1 RELSGIYAQ
10 QKGNVIKDRVYDVG
24 ATTTQPLDR
33 VARDLDYEQGRFFF
47 AVDPALVPG
56 YPAVDVL
63 GIDQLALPDS
73 LRVGS
78 LHVYRVRAVSPI
90 SSSNQKIGGIKAVGC
105 PPGARAVDCGTQR
118 AGPFQWEVLQEG
130 KDYYVDP
137 SGAWFA
143 LASRLDQSDYL
154 AVSYTPAGQT
164 SCGAGRRCVGT
175 FPVAANPDTAAPPD
189 TLRLVYDP
197 KPAVTAASPTFRFEI
212 RSAYRVGGGEITR
225 ETVRLTLTVNQRE
238 KTLTTGETYLA
249 RLGVALQSDPTK
261 FDQYNRLFP
270 RARDPNQGAPLR
282 DYFAVFPHLTPFA
295 DSSRSP
301 PRSATTLCTARHDR
315 FSRPRG
321 RPRCSRCGSKPTCR
335 PRPTGASCRSTVFRS
350 ATAANG
356 STWATACSRGTSTT
370 RSTTRRARC
379 SSGIPTRCSR
389 AGRPRCGRSSRSAPR
404 SPWPPRPSTAS
415 PPATIWARAG
425 R

>member
-90 SSSNQKIGGIKAVGC
+90 SSSNQNIGGIKAVAC

-154 AVSYTPAGQT
+154 AVSYIPAGQAG
-164 SCGAGRRCVGT
+164 CGPAQPCVGT
-175 FPVAANPDTAAPPD
+175 FPITANPDQMVVD
-189 TLRLVYDP
+189 TLRLVSDP
-197 KPAVTAASPTFRFEI
+197 RPGTTAAAPSFRFEI
-212 RSAYRVGGGEITR
+212 RNAYRVGGT
-225 ETVRLTLTVNQRE
+225 ETIRDSVQLALTVNQRE
-238 KTLTTGETYLA
+238 RAVASGETYLVL
-249 RLGVALQSDPTK
+249 LGLALASDPTRL
-261 FDQYNRLFP
+261 DQYNRVFP
-270 RARDPNQGAPLR
+270 RARDPQ
-282 DYFAVFPHLTPFA
+282 
-295 DSSRSP
+295 
-301 PRSATTLCTARHDR
+301 
-315 FSRPRG
+315 
-321 RPRCSRCGSKPTCR
+321 
-335 PRPTGASCRSTVFRS
+335 
-350 ATAANG
+350 
-356 STWATACSRGTSTT
+356 
-370 RSTTRRARC
+370 
-379 SSGIPTRCSR
+379 
-389 AGRPRCGRSSRSAPR
+389 
-404 SPWPPRPSTAS
+404 
-415 PPATIWARAG
+415 
-425 R
+425 

>member
-1 RELSGIYAQ
+1 S
-10 QKGNVIKDRVYDVG
+10 
-24 ATTTQPLDR
+24 P
-33 VARDLDYEQGRFFF
+33 
-47 AVDPALVPG
+47 
-56 YPAVDVL
+56 
-63 GIDQLALPDS
+63 
-73 LRVGS
+73 RVGS
-78 LHVYRVRAVSPI
+78 GRVYRVRAASPT
-90 SSSNQKIGGIKAVGC
+90 STTNQNIGGV
-105 PPGARAVDCGTQR
+105 RAVACGPGPSRSVDCDVQR
-118 AGPFQWEVLQEG
+118 AGPFQWELLLEG

-154 AVSYTPAGQT
+154 AVSYIPAGQP
-164 SCGAGRRCVGT
+164 SCRAGRRCVGT

-295 DSSRSP
+295 DSSR
-301 PRSATTLCTARHDR
+301 L
-315 FSRPRG
+315 
-321 RPRCSRCGSKPTCR
+321 
-335 PRPTGASCRSTVFRS
+335 
-350 ATAANG
+350 
-356 STWATACSRGTSTT
+356 
-370 RSTTRRARC
+370 
-379 SSGIPTRCSR
+379 
-389 AGRPRCGRSSRSAPR
+389 
-404 SPWPPRPSTAS
+404 
-415 PPATIWARAG
+415 
-425 R
+425 